1 MAEKDLL
8 ISQGFRMTPTFTLR
22 DFNGTLVED
31 VSRRFVAQGSYIRRD
46 STAEIDGTAVFNF
59 TDVEDFDFGR
69 HLLECEVEIRDTYG
83 RERPVKY
90 KMGRWVMQPPDISL
104 DSNELVSINCL
115 DVVSLI
121 STRLEAVF
129 SVGPG
134 TNVASAITSLLRRHG
149 IVGLSGTVNE
159 EGQPLEIPF
168 ELSTYGNWNIT
179 DPVTYLQIINQM
191 LEASAYV
198 GMYADRFGQLASYPW
213 TELKRLNPRWDFD
226 YTIPNG
232 SNIVSPTKRL
242 GQKEQVPNVWVGVAT
257 PVDQPGEGEAQ
268 IPRIVLSAGTGS
280 PYSIEAQGGRRN
292 PRVLQFKVSSVEQL
306 EKSLRQLQEEDL
318 TRSERVEIH
327 CGPLPLLWQADP
339 VRVHIPPLD
348 LNNRLGVCREWHF
361 PFDYVAETAVYFCDL
376 APDGYQDDF

>member
-1 MAEKDLL
+1 
-8 ISQGFRMTPTFTLR
+8 MTPTFTLR

-46 STAEIDGTAVFNF
+46 STAEVDGTAVFNF
-59 TDVEDFDFGR
+59 QDVEDFDFGR
-69 HLLECEVEIRDTYG
+69 HLLECEVEIRDTIG
-83 RERPVKY
+83 RERPLKY
-90 KMGRWVMQPPDISL
+90 KMGRWVMQPPDINL
-104 DSNELVSINCL
+104 DSNELVSIACL

-134 TNVASAITSLLRRHG
+134 TNVADAITSLLRRHG

-213 TELKRLNPRWDFD
+213 TELKRLSPAG
-226 YTIPNG
+226 TLITP
-232 SNIVSPTKRL
+232 SPTVPTLCPRRSGSVRRSRYRMSGWASPPRL
-242 GQKEQVPNVWVGVAT
+242 TSPARARRRYPALCCQQAPGRPTASRRKAVAAT
-257 PVDQPGEGEAQ
+257 LVCC
-268 IPRIVLSAGTGS
+268 
-280 PYSIEAQGGRRN
+280 
-292 PRVLQFKVSSVEQL
+292 SSKCPQ
-306 EKSLRQLQEEDL
+306 
-318 TRSERVEIH
+318 
-327 CGPLPLLWQADP
+327 
-339 VRVHIPPLD
+339 
-348 LNNRLGVCREWHF
+348 
-361 PFDYVAETAVYFCDL
+361 
-376 APDGYQDDF
+376 